1 MSNKKNIVVIAIV
14 CLVLVAVFV
23 VFCRATKLVATY
35 PKGEQTATTTVWGTY
50 HDSKYHFTVD
60 YFSNLS
66 VYGGGDGV
74 TFGDESGMWMS
85 EVRVIPTSFKSPEEA
100 VAAQNKKITDSYAD
114 YPLDP
119 ETIIPIILIDA
130 HLTVAGYPAIA
141 THSKNSEG
149 PDYPFPDTV
158 LFIKDGY
165 LFTISDRTNGFE
177 HTWKSFH
184 FEE

>member
-1 MSNKKNIVVIAIV
+1 MSKKKNTVVIAIV
-14 CLVLVAVFV
+14 CLMLLLAFMI
-23 VFCRATKLVATY
+23 FCHATKLVAPY
-35 PKGEQTATTTVWGTY
+35 PKEEHTATTTAWGTY
-50 HDSKYHFTVD
+50 HDLKYHFTVD
-60 YFSNLS
+60 FFSNLS

-85 EVRVIPTSFKSPEEA
+85 EVSIKPSLFKTPEEV
-100 VAAQNKKITDSYAD
+100 VAETNKKITDRYAD

-119 ETIIPIILIDA
+119 ETIIPIILIDGY
-130 HLTVAGYPAIA
+130 LTIDGYPAIA

-149 PDYPFPDTV
+149 PDYPFPDTI

-165 LFTISDRTNGFE
+165 LFTISDRTDGFE